1 MSRFVGA
8 VAPIAVAD
16 RSGLDESIHHGAG
29 VALRGVDVVATVGD
43 PDLVVYPRSCL
54 KPLQAAA
61 MVALGLDVPD
71 DQLAVACASH
81 DGADLHLRTVRRLLA
96 DHGLTDA
103 DLDNTPSR
111 PFGAGAR
118 SAARRAGVEPSSLQ
132 QNCSGKHAAMLAAC
146 VVNGWPTAGYVDPGH
161 PLQQAITAHLET
173 LGCAVTH
180 IGVDGCGAPTHA
192 FALRDLATAFA
203 HVARSDSQVARA
215 MRAHPVLVAGE
226 DRDVTAWI
234 RSLPGLIAK
243 EGAAGV
249 MAAGLPDG
257 RGVAFKI
264 ADGSDVARRAV
275 TPEALRAA
283 GVDVDTLA
291 ADAVNAARVPVLG
304 HGREVGVVRALN
316 WSTCS
321 S

>member
-8 VAPIAVAD
+8 VAPIAVTD

-29 VALRGVDVVATVGD
+29 VALHGVDVVATVGD
-43 PDLVVYPRSCL
+43 PDLVVYPRSSL
-54 KPLQAAA
+54 KPLQADA

-81 DGADLHLRTVRRLLA
+81 DGADVHLRTVRRLLA
-96 DHGLTDA
+96 DHGLSEA
-103 DLDNTPSR
+103 DLANTPAR
-111 PFGAGAR
+111 PFGSHAR
-118 SAARRAGVEPSSLQ
+118 AAARLAGVEPSSLQ
-132 QNCSGKHAAMLAAC
+132 QNCSGKHAAMLATC

-161 PLQQAITAHLET
+161 PLQQAITAHLEA
-173 LGCAVTH
+173 LGCAVAH
-180 IGVDGCGAPTHA
+180 VGVDGCGAPTHA
-192 FALRDLATAFA
+192 FALRDLASAFA
-203 HVARSDSQVARA
+203 HLAQSGSRVARA

-243 EGAAGV
+243 KGATGV

-264 ADGSDVARRAV
+264 ADGSDVARRAG

-316 WSTCS
+316 WSTCGS
-321 S
+321 